1 MIYHRGEQL
10 SICLCFDI
18 ILAMPI
24 TKRAI
29 KKLRHDR
36 IRTTQTSQV
45 REILRKLIKTARVN
59 PGKKSLTAAFRVLD
73 KAANKHII
81 HKNKAARL
89 KSRLSKLLK
98 K

>member
-1 MIYHRGEQL
+1 
-10 SICLCFDI
+10 
-18 ILAMPI
+18 MPI

-36 IRTTQTSQV
+36 KRAVDSDVVRTT
-45 REILRKLIKTARVN
+45 LRKLVKAARVT
-59 PGKKSLTAAFRVLD
+59 PGKKTLTTAFAALD
-73 KAANKHII
+73 KAANKHLI

-89 KSRLSKLLK
+89 KSRLSKLLAK

>member
-1 MIYHRGEQL
+1 
-10 SICLCFDI
+10 
-18 ILAMPI
+18 MPI

-36 IRTTQTSQV
+36 KRAGTSDAV
-45 REILRKLIKTARVN
+45 RAILRKLVKAARIAPSKKTVT
-59 PGKKSLTAAFRVLD
+59 TAFAALD
-73 KAANKHII
+73 KAANKHLI

-89 KSRLSKLLK
+89 KSRLSKLIAK